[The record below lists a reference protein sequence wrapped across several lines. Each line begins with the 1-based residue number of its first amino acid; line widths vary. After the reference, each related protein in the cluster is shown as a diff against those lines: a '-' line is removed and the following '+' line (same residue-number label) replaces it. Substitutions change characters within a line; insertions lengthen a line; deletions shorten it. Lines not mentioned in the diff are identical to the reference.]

1 MNLRDLRKQAKM
13 TAKQVAD
20 KLGVTETAVYNYE
33 SGIRHID
40 LLTAV
45 DLSLFY
51 GVSIDEFAEA
61 YINTH
66 NQKSDKPKR

>member
-20 KLGVTETAVYNYE
+20 KLCVGETAIYNYE
-33 SGIRHID
+33 SGLRHINI
-40 LLTAV
+40 LTAI
-45 DLSLFY
+45 DLCLFY
-51 GVSIDEFAEA
+51 GVSIDEFVEA